1 MSSHTQALARSL
13 SSFDGVAAHYASI
26 KPVISVAH
34 DRSDDIRPI
43 AQRRYKAER
52 IIKVDENTYALSDG
66 YYDEAMYKRGYSY
79 EFFIANAPIVWTRKP
94 DGDYVRIRNGAG
106 KNAHM
111 SRYQFLRTYVPFGMS
126 FGIDQ
131 GKQYIHLHPLN
142 NAPVLLLPK
151 SAYTWDWSTKSPT
164 CDDDHMYLTFKVLG
178 GGKYERV
185 GELLA
190 VKTKRIDRDLRKKYK
205 AHINEF
211 YDWFSTMY
219 DMLPCLSWSETS
231 EHRVTIGTWIHGLD
245 PKATYTP
252 HYAMFDTD
260 NEHNI
265 AFVRSVLE
273 DTEHPMRVTLAALLK
288 YEYGVGAT
296 VTSIHAARQLRTKY
310 IKIMNKLV
318 NVFKV
323 QLF

>member
-1 MSSHTQALARSL
+1 MSSHTQTLARSL

-26 KPVISVAH
+26 KPVISTMH

-43 AQRRYKAER
+43 GQRRYKDNR
-52 IIKVDENTYALSDG
+52 IVKVDENTYALTDG
-66 YYDEAMYKRGYSY
+66 SYDEAMYKRGYLY

-106 KNAHM
+106 KQAHM
-111 SRYQFLRTYVPFGMS
+111 ARYQFLRTYVPFGMS
-126 FGIDQ
+126 FGLDQ

-142 NAPVLLLPK
+142 GAPVFLLPK
-151 SAYTWDWSTKSPT
+151 SAYRWDWSTKSPS

-178 GGKYERV
+178 GGRYERV

-219 DMLPCLSWSETS
+219 DLLPSLSWTQTS
-231 EHRVTIGTWIHGLD
+231 EHRETIGTWIHGLD
-245 PKATYTP
+245 PKTTYIP
-252 HYAMFDTD
+252 HFSISDTD
-260 NEHNI
+260 DERNI

-273 DTEHPMRVTLAALLK
+273 DIEHPMRVTFAALLK

-296 VTSIHAARQLRTKY
+296 AKSDLAARQLRAKY
-310 IKIMNKLV
+310 MKVMNKLI
-318 NVFKV
+318 NIFKV